1 MLYKSTRGASPEIP
15 FSEVLLSGLAPDGG
29 LYIPISLPFYDVD
42 HIDTFKDLSYSSLAS
57 KVLFPFVE
65 EEIEEKEFQKL
76 VEDSYSIFEDEEV
89 VKLVS
94 LRENLSLLELFHG
107 PTLAFKDV
115 AMQLLGTLL
124 NHFSEKNNSKI
135 AVLGATSGDTGSAA
149 IAACSRYKNVDIFI
163 LYPNGMVTDI
173 QRKQMTTSG
182 SSNVHALA
190 IDTDFDGCQEIV
202 KALFLDK
209 NINDSNTKLIAAN
222 SINWT
227 RCMTQCVYFFWAYL
241 KLKYKVDKPT
251 FSIPSG
257 NFGHAYA
264 GWLAK
269 KMGLPIERLLIAT
282 NKNDVL
288 HKMLTE
294 NVYSKSQVHRTLA
307 PSMDISIASNF
318 ERLLYNLFD
327 DNSNKVKNLMNSFP
341 ARDVSLPDKELAT
354 LRSFFSSYSSSDS
367 EIIGEIRS
375 IYHSNNIL
383 LDPHTATGTRTA
395 NQISRTDEHVV
406 SMATAHPAKFIEAIN
421 QSLPGLAI
429 DDVHQLKGIEEQ
441 KESFI
446 TIPNDLIKV
455 REYIKNNLS

>member
-241 KLKYKVDKPT
+241 KLKYKVET
-251 FSIPSG
+251 I
-257 NFGHAYA
+257 N
-264 GWLAK
+264 
-269 KMGLPIERLLIAT
+269 
-282 NKNDVL
+282 
-288 HKMLTE
+288 
-294 NVYSKSQVHRTLA
+294 A
-307 PSMDISIASNF
+307 PG
-318 ERLLYNLFD
+318 
-327 DNSNKVKNLMNSFP
+327 V
-341 ARDVSLPDKELAT
+341 
-354 LRSFFSSYSSSDS
+354 S
-367 EIIGEIRS
+367 EIPYIISKTIKKLAEEMSPG
-375 IYHSNNIL
+375 IL
-383 LDPHTATGTRTA
+383 
-395 NQISRTDEHVV
+395 
-406 SMATAHPAKFIEAIN
+406 
-421 QSLPGLAI
+421 
-429 DDVHQLKGIEEQ
+429 
-441 KESFI
+441 
-446 TIPNDLIKV
+446 
-455 REYIKNNLS
+455 